1 MFILIKK
8 SCVESVL
15 TWNKPVHVE
24 MKAFQRGGAFCT
36 SVNRKFNA
44 ASLQCVDL
52 CVESK
57 TRGILDAR
65 YMLTLYLLDLLSNK
79 GTPWVSKP
87 LGPSMD
93 SNRLD
98 MSLVVSAVPRVTRL
112 QWSASS
118 AVDKRL
124 MTSSSEGFWMHCW
137 IISARLAGFSKFQIS
152 LIPLEDALAQL
163 PHEHTVQL
171 MLISG
176 AAIRKAAHEV
186 PYVQPKK
193 HWHKIRLIVI
203 YLKSAILYM

>member
-15 TWNKPVHVE
+15 TWNKPVHME
-24 MKAFQRGGAFCT
+24 MKAFQRGGASCT

-57 TRGILDAR
+57 TRGSWMQGTCWLCNFQICWIFS
-65 YMLTLYLLDLLSNK
+65 LSNK

-137 IISARLAGFSKFQIS
+137 IISARLAVFS
-152 LIPLEDALAQL
+152 
-163 PHEHTVQL
+163 
-171 MLISG
+171 
-176 AAIRKAAHEV
+176 
-186 PYVQPKK
+186 
-193 HWHKIRLIVI
+193 
-203 YLKSAILYM
+203 